1 MAHDAFISYSSRD
14 KTTADAACAAL
25 EAAGIRCWIAPR
37 DITPGAEWGEAIID
51 AIGQARVLVLVFSTN
66 ANESPQIRREVERA
80 VHKGIPIVPLRI
92 EDIAPT
98 RSLEYFIGTV
108 HWLDA
113 LTPPLEA
120 HLRKLVEA
128 ARALLQ
134 IQPTRPSILPSVVRP
149 ASQIEKTSRL
159 PIAIVLGCLALI
171 VAAGAVWWMMPRQ
184 QPSQLPSPSSAS
196 TQIPTP
202 AQSVSTQ
209 AQTPAQ
215 SASTQ
220 TQTPTEPA
228 RANVDPVLVGTFEL
242 DSVIDGYNWHFIYTI
257 KPDATYRLITTQEE
271 NGTYRAANGSYSTK
285 GAGTGRVR
293 MGSYRAV
300 GTAAIELK
308 SSTGIATFRPEDPAV
323 TIDQQHPIMLGLWQS
338 TMQQGGLTWTLT
350 IQNNPDGTFHFQG
363 RAEDNGTCIFNDQ
376 NWRTMS
382 VVTGQSNSGTY
393 RVLDARI
400 VEITG
405 SNGPALWRRQ

>member
-51 AIGQARVLVLVFSTN
+51 AIGQARVLVLVFSTY

-171 VAAGAVWWMMPRQ
+171 VACRRSLVSHGLPKTRPR
-184 QPSQLPSPSSAS
+184 
-196 TQIPTP
+196 
-202 AQSVSTQ
+202 
-209 AQTPAQ
+209 
-215 SASTQ
+215 
-220 TQTPTEPA
+220 
-228 RANVDPVLVGTFEL
+228 R
-242 DSVIDGYNWHFIYTI
+242 
-257 KPDATYRLITTQEE
+257 
-271 NGTYRAANGSYSTK
+271 
-285 GAGTGRVR
+285 
-293 MGSYRAV
+293 
-300 GTAAIELK
+300 
-308 SSTGIATFRPEDPAV
+308 
-323 TIDQQHPIMLGLWQS
+323 
-338 TMQQGGLTWTLT
+338 
-350 IQNNPDGTFHFQG
+350 
-363 RAEDNGTCIFNDQ
+363 
-376 NWRTMS
+376 
-382 VVTGQSNSGTY
+382 
-393 RVLDARI
+393 
-400 VEITG
+400 
-405 SNGPALWRRQ
+405 